1 MTGGRPRHRLAG
13 LALLLACGL
22 PVAPAEA
29 GATYVVGVENVSY
42 LPLYGEENGAYGGY
56 ARAILDAFAKDRH
69 YDFEY
74 RPLPVP
80 RLYASFFAGQVDFKF
95 PDNPDWQPELRKG
108 KPVAYSDA
116 VLGYVDGANV
126 IAGEKLPSLADIRS
140 LGTVTGFSPWPWL
153 PLIASGKVV
162 LTENASFEALVR
174 QTLSHRIDA
183 AYANVAVIS
192 RELDVLRQPGAL
204 VFDPDLPH
212 DRGAYF
218 LSTLKQAA
226 ILAEFNEWLRTNQG
240 FIAGL
245 KTSRGIA
252 KETAR

>member
-1 MTGGRPRHRLAG
+1 MGGRPRHRLAG

-22 PVAPAEA
+22 AVPPAEA
-29 GATYVVGVENVSY
+29 GPTYVIGVENVSY
-42 LPLYGEENGAYGGY
+42 LPFYGEENGAYGGY
-56 ARAILDAFAKDRH
+56 ARVILDAFAKDRH

-80 RLYASFFAGQVDFKF
+80 RLYASFFADQVDFKF

-153 PLIASGKVV
+153 PLITSGKVT
-162 LTENASFEALVR
+162 LTENASFKALV
-174 QTLSHRIDA
+174 QQVLSRRIDA

-192 RELDVLRQPGAL
+192 RELEGLHQPGAL

-212 DRGAYF
+212 DRGTYF
-218 LSTLKQAA
+218 LSTLKQRA
-226 ILAEFNEWLRTNQG
+226 ILAEFSGWLRANRG
-240 FIAGL
+240 FIVGLTAG
-245 KTSRGIA
+245 RGIS
-252 KETAR
+252 KETAK